1 VAFTAGRINAK
12 AWDAEQIEELRVM
25 WSDGKSTGAIAL
37 LTKRTRNSVIGKIH
51 RLTKLYPDQY
61 PTRVNPVRKL
71 LPGEVRKKPKS
82 KHGRSGRS
90 APVRVTLAPLKS
102 CAPAPQVATTASGG
116 GGDLLDPA
124 VRVGPSVPP
133 LESAQLSA
141 EPARPAPPCCWIVGD
156 TRRRDYRTCDAP
168 QDYNRQTGKFR
179 SYCAEH
185 CAKAFVLARKID
197 EASFV
202 AFASSR

>member
-1 VAFTAGRINAK
+1 MAFTAGRINK
-12 AWDAEQIEELRVM
+12 EAWNAEQIEELRVM
-25 WSDGKSTGAIAL
+25 WSDGKPTRDIAL
-37 LTKRTRNSVIGKIH
+37 LTKRTRNSVLGKIH

-61 PTRVNPVRKL
+61 SARVNPVRKL

-82 KHGRSGRS
+82 KHGRPGRP
-90 APVRVTLAPLKS
+90 APVRATLVPLIS
-102 CAPAPQVATTASGG
+102 IAPAPEGATTASGG

-133 LESAQLSA
+133 LESAHFSA
-141 EPARPAPPCCWIVGD
+141 ALARPAPPCCWIVGD

-168 QDYNRQTGKFR
+168 QDYNHQTRKFR
-179 SYCAEH
+179 TYCAEH
-185 CAKAFVLARKID
+185 CNIAFVPKKEID
-197 EASFV
+197 TPSFI